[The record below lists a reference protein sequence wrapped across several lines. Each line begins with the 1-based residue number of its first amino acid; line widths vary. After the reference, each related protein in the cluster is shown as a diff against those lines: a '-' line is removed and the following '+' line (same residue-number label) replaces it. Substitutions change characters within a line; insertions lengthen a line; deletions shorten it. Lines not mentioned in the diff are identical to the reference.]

1 MLFNRIRQWFGS
13 YFTKNK
19 VIEAVKPISKAVVDY
34 HSRSTYSVIAY
45 AIYDL
50 PSLSEQEQKILVI
63 LKENVHLAAICEAQ
77 AFQTNQNL
85 YKKIIKQAQQDI
97 DNKQTVNATLAL
109 LVYKEFRL
117 LAKLLNLEA
126 KHKFRF
132 KKVKESYEYIYNIL
146 IHTAGSFD
154 DAQRFFSELET
165 KFPLQ
170 KQNSSSCMSYK
181 ISYSTLINKAPY
193 EEAIDLFKQM
203 QQKGLKIDEIY
214 YNTLIN
220 KAPYYKAIE
229 LFKEMKI
236 KKLKPDVVTF
246 YSLLK
251 NTKILKNEIRIKK
264 IIALFNEMIATSIK
278 PDNRIYKV
286 VKPILK
292 IYKNDDNYRAWIE
305 DARIKLEKQPKLQGA
320 WEKIFKL
327 SI

>member
-13 YFTKNK
+13 SFTKDK

-34 HSRSTYSVIAY
+34 HSPSTYSVIAY

-63 LKENVHLAAICEAQ
+63 LKENVHLAAICEAH

-132 KKVKESYEYIYNIL
+132 KKVKESDEYIYNIL

-154 DAQRFFSELET
+154 DAQRFFSELEI

-181 ISYSTLINKAPY
+181 IS
-193 EEAIDLFKQM
+193 
-203 QQKGLKIDEIY
+203 

-305 DARIKLEKQPKLQGA
+305 DARRKLEKQPKLQGA